1 MATRTL
7 IEGGTVIT
15 VDRAHTDFTEGDAQ
29 VEDGVIEA

>member
-15 VDRAHTDFTEGDAQ
+15 VDRAHTDFSEGDAQ
-29 VEDGVIEA
+29 LGAEVIEA